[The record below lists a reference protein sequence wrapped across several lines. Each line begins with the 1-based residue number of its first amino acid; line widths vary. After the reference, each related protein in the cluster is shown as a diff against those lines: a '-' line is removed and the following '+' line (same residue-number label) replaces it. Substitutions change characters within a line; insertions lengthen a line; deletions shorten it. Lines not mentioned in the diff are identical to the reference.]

1 MISLSNVIYLNIE
14 QTYLNLKASYRTRAK
29 KLGGIE
35 QELKL
40 PFEER
45 SFQQECKI
53 ISAGVPFFFKFS
65 LIFID

>member
-14 QTYLNLKASYRTRAK
+14 QTYLNLKASYKTKAK

-45 SFQQECKI
+45 SFQ
-53 ISAGVPFFFKFS
+53 
-65 LIFID
+65 